1 MLFAVVAPLQG
12 LNAQAPANGQRDF
25 DWEIGRWRTHLLLR
39 APLDSAA
46 TWTEYVG
53 TSVVTRVMDG
63 RANLVELDVSG
74 QAGRIEGISL
84 RLFNPST
91 QQWSLNFAS
100 ARGGTL
106 FPPVYG
112 AFSAGR
118 GDFVGLDEHEGRK
131 VLVRFVITPV
141 ATDTVRFEQFYSDD
155 QGKRWIANWIA
166 TDTRLP

>member
-1 MLFAVVAPLQG
+1 LIAIVAPLLG
-12 LNAQAPANGQRDF
+12 LDAQTSADGQRDF
-25 DWEIGRWRTHLLLR
+25 DWEIGRWRTQLLVR

-46 TWTEYVG
+46 AWVEYVG

-74 QAGRIEGISL
+74 LAGRIEGISL

-100 ARGGTL
+100 AQGGTL

-118 GDFVGLDEHEGRK
+118 GDFVGLDEHAGRK

-141 ATDTVRFEQFYSDD
+141 AVDTVRFEQFYSDD
-155 QGKRWIANWIA
+155 QGQQWIPNWIA